1 MLPTQYQ
8 QFIHLSRY
16 SRYLDQESRRETWG
30 ETVGRYFDFMH
41 AHLIENNDYDVVTHD
56 DDTYQ
61 KIQKAFHELDA
72 VPSMRAVM
80 TAGKALSR
88 DHVSG
93 YNCAFTPIDNQ
104 RAFDELMF
112 ILMCGTGVGFS
123 VERQYVNNLPY
134 VPDSLEDSD
143 TVIIVR
149 DSKRGWCEALRELI
163 GLLYSG
169 RIPKWDTSRLRAAG
183 ARLKTMGGRSSGPEP
198 LEELFR
204 FIIRVFVEAQGR
216 QLTSIECHDIACK
229 IGDVVVVG
237 GVRRSAMLS
246 LSNLSDQRMRDA
258 KAGQWWEMNP
268 QRALANNSI
277 AFTEKPDV
285 GQFLTEWQS
294 LYRSKSG
301 ERGIF
306 NTEAAWNKA
315 VSNDRRS
322 GVDAKGNKISFG
334 TNPCSEIILRPKE
347 FCNLSEVIARSTD
360 DVESLRKKVEAAAI
374 FGTWQST
381 LTNFRYLGKKWR
393 DNCEEERL
401 LGVSITGIMDCPLL
415 NGRKSKKDTIETFE
429 YLKQVAID
437 TNKEW
442 AEKLGIN
449 PAAAITCVKPSG
461 TVSQLADCAS
471 GIHSRFA
478 KHYIRRVRQDIKDP
492 VTDMMIDMGFPH
504 EQDVMNP
511 SNIVFEF
518 PMKAPVGSVTRDD
531 RTAIEEL
538 EHWKLVQ
545 DHWCEHKPS
554 VTINVRENE
563 WPGVGAWVWDN
574 FDNMSGVSFLP
585 YDDHSYRQAPYEK
598 VDHNATKEL
607 ESKMPTGVDWTRL
620 SEYEKE
626 DTTTGTQELACV
638 AGVCEV

>member
-16 SRYLDQESRRETWG
+16 SRYLDQENRRETWG
-30 ETVGRYFDFMH
+30 ETVGRYFDFM
-41 AHLIENNDYDVVTHD
+41 ADHLKMNCKYDLTADPGTLLSLHD
-56 DDTYQ
+56 NFYN
-61 KIQKAFHELDA
+61 LDA

-104 RAFDELMF
+104 RAFDEIMF

-134 VPDSLEDSD
+134 VLDSLEDSD

-229 IGDVVVVG
+229 VGDVVVVG

-294 LYRSKSG
+294 LYSSKSG

-315 VSNDRRS
+315 VSNERRS

-347 FCNLSEVIARSTD
+347 FCNLSEVIARSYD
-360 DVESLRKKVEAAAI
+360 DFEGLRKKIEAAAI

-415 NGRKSKKDTIETFE
+415 NGRKSKSNTIEVFE
-429 YLKQVAID
+429 HLKQVAVD

-478 KHYIRRVRQDIKDP
+478 KYYIRRVRQDIKDP

-598 VDHNATKEL
+598 VEHNAIKEL